1 MTIGVT
7 YGEQDLT
14 FFRKQRVAKYPL
26 LEKSDMSS
34 KMKMALLEK
43 VTWENVILHILFL
56 YQKTKKPYEM
66 LCDLLDRPIFFIKK
80 P

>member
-26 LEKSDMSS
+26 FEKSDMSS

-56 YQKTKKPYEM
+56 YQKTKKPYEIK
-66 LCDLLDRPIFFIKK
+66 CCVIFWTVQFFS
-80 P
+80 

>member
-26 LEKSDMSS
+26 LEKSDMSN

-43 VTWENVILHILFL
+43 VN
-56 YQKTKKPYEM
+56 
-66 LCDLLDRPIFFIKK
+66 
-80 P
+80 